1 MKVLFITAE
10 MFPFSKIGGLGDVAG
25 LLSAALANRGLD
37 VRVITPAYGIID
49 REKFGLKKT
58 DLGFKEVIGEKEQ
71 TCTILS
77 WESPEN
83 NNLKVYFL
91 ENEQYYSGRNVYTD
105 YDGQV
110 YADNP
115 ERFLLLS
122 KAALALPTHL
132 RWKPDILHCHDNHAA
147 LVPVYLK
154 YVSAYE
160 SYYANS
166 RTLLTLHNVAYQ
178 GTLSMANR
186 PLFEL
191 PDDLFKPM
199 GALEWWGKINPL
211 KSGIIFADGI
221 NTVSPTHARELMKDS
236 TINAGMGD
244 ILGIR
249 KSPVEGIL
257 NGADYDEWDPGKDS
271 LIYQTYSAED
281 LKGKRINKRRIIKEF
296 NFKAELQTKP
306 LICMISRLVE
316 HKGIDIVLQSMERL
330 LALGVGMIV
339 LGCGD
344 DVYRTALE
352 DFAKRFP
359 RKFYFLSGF
368 KPKAAH
374 QILAASDMFL
384 MPSRFEPCG
393 IAQMNALKYGTL
405 PVVHK
410 TGGLAD
416 TVFPWTAK
424 KGNGFLF
431 EDYSAET
438 LVKTVKKAISVFKNK
453 ERWQRLML
461 NGMKAEYSWSKSAES
476 YSELYSRLLKS

>member
-10 MFPFSKIGGLGDVAG
+10 MFPFSKVGGLGDVAG
-25 LLSAALANRGLD
+25 ALSEALAKMGID

-49 REKFGLKKT
+49 REKFALKKT
-58 DLGFKEVIGEKEQ
+58 DLCFKEVVGNKEQ
-71 TCTILS
+71 ICTILS

-83 NNLKVYFL
+83 KNLQVYFL
-91 ENEQYYSGRNVYTD
+91 ENEQYYAGRNVYCD
-105 YDGQV
+105 DGGLT
-110 YADNP
+110 YADNH

-154 YVSAYE
+154 NVPDYE

-166 RTLLTLHNVAYQ
+166 RTLLTLHNIAYQ
-178 GTLSMANR
+178 GMISMENK
-186 PLFEL
+186 PLLDL
-191 PDDLFKPM
+191 PDDLFLPM
-199 GALEWWGKINPL
+199 GALEWWGRINPL
-211 KSGIIFADGI
+211 KAGIIYADGV
-221 NTVSPTHARELMKDS
+221 NTVSPTHALELMKDE
-236 TINAGMGD
+236 TVNAGMGGV
-244 ILGIR
+244 LRGR

-271 LIYQTYSAED
+271 LIYQTYSLEN
-281 LKGKRINKRRIIKEF
+281 LKGKLVNKKTLIKDL
-296 NFKAELQTKP
+296 NLKAELVTKP

-316 HKGIDIVLQSMERL
+316 QKGIDILLPSMEQL
-330 LALGVGMIV
+330 LALDAGMII

-344 DVYRTALE
+344 DVYHTAFE

-359 RKFYFLSGF
+359 RKFCFLSGF
-368 KPKAAH
+368 KQKMAH
-374 QILAASDMFL
+374 QILAGSDLFL
-384 MPSRFEPCG
+384 MPSRYEPCG
-393 IAQMNALKYGTL
+393 IAQMNALKYGTV

-416 TVFPWTAK
+416 TVFQWTTK

-431 EDYSAET
+431 EDYSAEA
-438 LVKTVKKAISVFKNK
+438 LIKTVKKAIQVYQDK

-461 NGMKAEYSWSKSAES
+461 NGMRAEYSWSKSAAS
-476 YSELYSRLLKS
+476 YSKLYSRLLKS